1 MARDNIRRLPSGNF
15 QARYRHPH
23 TKDTVSRTFPRRS
36 DARDWLN
43 AQRADLARGTWL
55 DPRSSRMTLGEYAE
69 RWLAA
74 HQVRPRTRIG
84 YRTDLDVHIL
94 PTLGSL
100 PLEAVTSERVRG
112 WVADRQATGRR
123 GAAAKAYRT
132 LSTIMNA
139 AVADGILARSPC
151 NVSGAARPP
160 EREVRPLLLDELW
173 MVHGAMDDRF
183 KAWVLVAGFCGLR
196 WGEATALRVSDVDL
210 DEGVVRVVRQ
220 ARETAGGHLFEPPKT
235 SASRRTVALPTFVQQ
250 ALKDHIRTYTN
261 GTADELVFTT
271 TAGTALRASNFR
283 RRQWVPATEQLPWSP
298 RIHDLRHTCASLAIS
313 AGVDIKTLQRM
324 LGHAS
329 AAMTLDRYGHLM
341 GNPTAAVA
349 AAMSAY
355 SPVSGATTPA

>member
-23 TKDTVSRTFPRRS
+23 TKETVSRTFPRRAA
-36 DARDWLN
+36 ARDWLN
-43 AQRADLARGTWL
+43 AQRVDLQRGTWL
-55 DPRSSRMTLGEYAE
+55 DPRHARVTLGDFAE
-69 RWLAA
+69 SWLAA
-74 HQVRPRTRIG
+74 HQVKPRTRTG

-94 PTLGSL
+94 PSLGGL
-100 PLEAVTSERVRG
+100 PLESVTSERVRA
-112 WVADRQATGRR
+112 WVAERRATGRD

-132 LSTIMNA
+132 LRTIMNA
-139 AVADGILARSPC
+139 AVADGVIVRSPC
-151 NVSGAARPP
+151 NVAGADKAP

-173 MVHGAMDDRF
+173 AVHGAMDDRH

-196 WGEATALRVSDVDL
+196 WGEAVALRISDVDL
-210 DEGVVRVVRQ
+210 DDGVVRVIRQ
-220 ARETAGGHLFEPPKT
+220 ARETSGGHVFEPPKP
-235 SASRRTVALPTFVQQ
+235 SASRRTVGLPSFVK
-250 ALKDHIRTYTN
+250 ADLEKHMENYT
-261 GTADELVFTT
+261 GGGADELVFTT
-271 TAGTALRASNFR
+271 SVGTALRNSNFR
-283 RRQWVPATEQLPWSP
+283 RRQWASATQTLTWRP

-355 SPVSGATTPA
+355 GPKTTVIPGS